1 MILCIINSEGQKLA
15 IMDWH
20 RRLGHL
26 NTESINEMSQR
37 RIFSM
42 NSQRPEEM
50 FDDCVVSPMAA
61 MSENC
66 KEGRSQ
72 SDSSCIIKGG

>member
-42 NSQRPEEM
+42 NSQRPEDIGWIL
-50 FDDCVVSPMAA
+50 DDCVVSPMAA

-72 SDSSCIIKGG
+72 SDSSCH